1 VMQFK
6 VRDRV
11 QVRNDAPYEYDRWRG
26 KRGTIIGLNVAKSSF
41 GFRKVGEGF
50 DTPEAAHGAAHL
62 VQFDEGQFTQS
73 IDDHWL
79 SKIE

>member
-1 VMQFK
+1 MQFK

-11 QVRNDAPYEYDRWRG
+11 QVRNHAPYEYDRRRG